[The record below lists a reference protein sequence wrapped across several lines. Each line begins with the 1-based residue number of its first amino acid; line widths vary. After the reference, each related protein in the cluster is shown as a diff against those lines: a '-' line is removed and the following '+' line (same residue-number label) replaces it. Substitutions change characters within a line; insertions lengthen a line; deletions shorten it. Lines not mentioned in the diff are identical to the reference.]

1 MQLVREIGDG
11 ASVAGGFVSIGNF
24 DGLHVGHARIV
35 QRLVESAAGEGVGA
49 VVLTFDP
56 HPIQLLRPESAP
68 PLLSTIED
76 RALWLGE
83 LGVDVLLALPTTRE
97 LLSLEAEEFFGQ
109 VVVEGLD
116 ARGLV
121 EGPNFCF
128 GRDRRGDT
136 DVLRV
141 LCQAAGIGLELVDP
155 ASCDGEV
162 VSSSRVRAAL
172 AAGDVESAGELLG
185 RAYSVRGTVVAGEGR
200 GRELGVPTA
209 NLSRIPTL
217 VPGDG
222 VYAGAV
228 EIAGSRHPAAV
239 HVGGNPT
246 FGEPDRKVEVHL
258 LAFEGDL
265 YGQELTVE
273 FLVRV
278 RGTEEFES
286 VDRLREQLAQDIEAV
301 WRYVEACAG
310 ENGGES
316 AGESAGKSGGHGAGD
331 GLGTGEVGG
340 LEVS

>member
-1 MQLVREIGDG
+1 MQLVREIGEA
-11 ASVAGGFVSIGNF
+11 ASVCGGFVSIGNF
-24 DGLHVGHARIV
+24 DGLHTGHTRIV
-35 QRLVESAAGEGVGA
+35 QRLVESAGAAGVSA
-49 VVLTFDP
+49 VVFSFDP

-76 RALWLGE
+76 RAGRLGE
-83 LGVDVLLALPTTRE
+83 MGVDVLVAFPTTRE

-109 VVVEGLD
+109 VVVEALA

-121 EGPNFCF
+121 EGPDFCF
-128 GRDRRGDT
+128 GKDRRGDT

-141 LCQAAGIGLELVDP
+141 LCQAAGIGLELVEP
-155 ASCDGEV
+155 ATCGGEV

-172 AAGDVESAGELLG
+172 AAGDVGSATELLG

-209 NLSRIPTL
+209 NLSGIATL

-222 VYAGAV
+222 VYVGAV
-228 EIAGSRHPAAV
+228 EMDGSRHPAAV

-258 LAFEGDL
+258 LAFDGDL
-265 YGQELTVE
+265 YGQELEVE
-273 FLVRV
+273 FLGRV

-286 VDRLREQLAQDIEAV
+286 VELLRAQLAKDIEAV
-301 WRYVEACAG
+301 WRYVES
-310 ENGGES
+310 S
-316 AGESAGKSGGHGAGD
+316 AGGGGGGRA
-331 GLGTGEVGG
+331 GTGEVGG
-340 LEVS
+340 LGVS